1 MRPIIGRVRICAIGW
16 RAQAALGAGGV
27 EARVLAALGASTYI
41 DVAGEVLWI
50 GETEAPAH
58 ARAIHVAVR
67 VNGVAAGDV
76 LRVPRAG
83 ALQPWRPDPGPTSS
97 VTASALRRGA
107 TRLVAAMASL
117 GAPRGFGAWLLGAPL
132 PFPLDTA
139 GARAEALARACTADD
154 PARAVEAAR
163 ALIGLGPGLT
173 PAGDDLTGGA
183 FFARALLARAGV
195 IDAAAWRQAATA
207 VRTVAAQLTHPIGI
221 ALLGDLLVG
230 EAWAPLHEL
239 AAALAQDD
247 DDAAL
252 HAARRLT
259 SLGHSSGWDLLAGF
273 IIGARG

>member
-1 MRPIIGRVRICAIGW
+1 VRICAIGW
-16 RAQAALGAGGV
+16 RAHAALGAGGV
-27 EARVLAALGASTYI
+27 EARVLAALAASTYI
-41 DVAGEVLWI
+41 DVAGEVFWI
-50 GETEAPAH
+50 GGAEAPSH
-58 ARAIHVAVR
+58 ARAIHVAVN
-67 VNGVAAGDV
+67 VNGVAAGDG

-83 ALQPWRPDPGPTSS
+83 ALEPWRPDPGPTSP
-97 VTASALRRGA
+97 VAAVALRHGA
-107 TRLVAAMASL
+107 TRLVARLASL

-132 PFPLDTA
+132 EFPLETAAARADALA
-139 GARAEALARACTADD
+139 GACADDD

-195 IDAAAWRQAATA
+195 VDAAAWGGAGAA
-207 VRTVAAQLTHPIGI
+207 VRTAAARLTHPIGV

-230 EAWAPLHEL
+230 EGWAPLHEL
-239 AAALAQDD
+239 ATALAQDD
-247 DDAAL
+247 DGTAL
-252 HAARRLT
+252 HAAGRLT